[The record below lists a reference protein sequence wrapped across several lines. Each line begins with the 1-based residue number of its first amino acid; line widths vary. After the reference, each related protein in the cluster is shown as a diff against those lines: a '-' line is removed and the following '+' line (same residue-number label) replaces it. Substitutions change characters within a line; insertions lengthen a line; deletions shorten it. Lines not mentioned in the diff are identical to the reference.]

1 MKKFIFSVLAVFF
14 INSTAQSQTQ
24 KYALWNDAVF
34 LSLNGDT
41 LYNTIAGGINQG
53 QFSKVDLNNDGVKDL
68 VVFDRTGHRFT
79 TFINKGSVGRV
90 RYVYDPRFEQA
101 FPQVKDWA
109 LLADVNNDGKEDLF
123 HYGGNVNV
131 GMYLNVTKASDT
143 MVRFEKRRFIGNDM
157 ESSDFLQAFTFS
169 SRPWAD
175 TSEVIC
181 DFSNLPALADVDGD
195 GDLDFLTL
203 LNGGVGISLYKNV
216 SKETGRS
223 LDDPFFHDIDWCWG
237 DFEEGVLTNDFNL
250 KRPQW
255 CGRKIYKK
263 HAGGSTLLLFD
274 QDADGDMDLVIGNA
288 GYDNLTQLINGR
300 KQFATKQ
307 DTMISYD
314 LLFPSYDVPA
324 ANAIFPSAFYLDVD
338 NDNVRDLI
346 VSVNAISKL
355 DFVFGE
361 TNHLLYY
368 KNTGTDNR
376 PVFDR
381 IQSDFLIDHM
391 LDFGGWAAPAFAD
404 IDGDGD
410 MDLFIGHNGNYL
422 TTLDTADRIAFLEN
436 TGTRNQ
442 AVFVLRT
449 LDFAGI
455 SSRGIKK
462 MAPHFADLDGDG
474 DLDLLMGN
482 TNGRLVHFR
491 NDGTS
496 SAPNLVWVSD
506 AYQGIDV
513 GENSTISVADI
524 NNDQL
529 HDLIIGEKDGNIN
542 YYRNVGTASTPRYV
556 LQSDTFGGVKLNEY
570 ILQTFIHPITFE
582 AYDSLVLDNQ
592 GYSVPC
598 VVDLNGDGN
607 LELIGGAVQGTLR
620 LFTGISVNPDGKFA
634 EQNGFVYDFKEANY
648 AYYDFG
654 NYSFPAAA
662 DLNGDG
668 VMEIVVGNSRGGISM
683 LSTNGLVGSV
693 SSKMKNHFSLQV
705 FPNPTSQICSVIA
718 PDGNYTYSLIDLQGK
733 VILEGKWQIFGQA
746 AMLNLLELS
755 DGVYFL
761 QLQHEDG
768 RSASQKVVKISN

>member
-1 MKKFIFSVLAVFF
+1 MKKHLFLTALCICMAVFVR
-14 INSTAQSQTQ
+14 AQSQ

-34 LSLNGDT
+34 LSQSGDT

-53 QFSKVDLNNDGVKDL
+53 QFSKVDLNNDGLKDL

-79 TFINKGSVGRV
+79 TFLNKGSNGVI
-90 RYVYDPRFEQA
+90 RYVYEPRYEQV
-101 FPQVKDWA
+101 FPKVKDWA

-131 GMYLNVTKASDT
+131 GMYLNVTGPGDT
-143 MVRFEKRRFIGNDM
+143 MVRFVKKRFIGNDM
-157 ESSDFLQAFTFS
+157 EPSDFLQAFTFS

-288 GYDNLTQLINGR
+288 GYETLTQLINGR
-300 KQFATKQ
+300 KQFNTKQ

-324 ANAIFPSAFYLDVD
+324 ANAIFPSAFYLDAD
-338 NDNVRDLI
+338 NDNKRDLI
-346 VSVNAISKL
+346 VSVNATSKL

-368 KNTGTDNR
+368 KNMGMDNQ

-381 IQSDFLIDHM
+381 VQSDFLIDRM

-410 MDLFIGHNGNYL
+410 MDLFVGNNGNYAN
-422 TTLDTADRIAFLEN
+422 TLDTADRIAFLEN

-442 AVFVLRT
+442 AVFVLRS
-449 LDFAGI
+449 LDYAGI
-455 SSRGIKK
+455 SSRGIRKI
-462 MAPHFADLDGDG
+462 APHFADLDGDG
-474 DLDLLMGN
+474 DLDLLIGN
-482 TNGRLVHFR
+482 QNGRLIHFR
-491 NDGTS
+491 NDGS
-496 SAPNLVWVSD
+496 SNTPNFVWASD

-513 GENSTISVADI
+513 GENSTVSVADV
-524 NNDQL
+524 NNDNL
-529 HDLIIGEKDGNIN
+529 HDLIIGEKDGNLN
-542 YYRNVGTASTPRYV
+542 YYRNVGNASSPRYV
-556 LQSDTFGGVKLNEY
+556 LQSDTFGGVQLNEY
-570 ILQTFIHPITFE
+570 ILQTFIDPITSE
-582 AYDSLVLDNQ
+582 AFDSLVLDHQ
-592 GYSVPC
+592 GFSVPC
-598 VVDLNGDGN
+598 VVDLDGDGN
-607 LELIGGAVQGTLR
+607 LELIGGAIQGTLR
-620 LFTGISVNPDGKFA
+620 LFTGLSNNPDGKFA
-634 EQNGFVYDFKEANY
+634 EQNGFVYDFKEAKY

-662 DLNGDG
+662 DLNADG
-668 VMEIVVGNSRGGISM
+668 VMEIAVGNSRGGFSL
-683 LSTNGLVGSV
+683 LSNNGLVGSV
-693 SSKMKNHFSLQV
+693 FNKTKSAFVIQI
-705 FPNPTSQICSVIA
+705 FPNPAGHSCSVIA
-718 PDGNYTYSLIDLQGK
+718 PDGTYVYRLIDLQGK
-733 VILEGKWQIFGQA
+733 SVKQGEWQVFGQV
-746 AMLNLLELS
+746 MELNMQDLA

-761 QLQHEDG
+761 HLQQPDG
-768 RSASQKVVKISN
+768 RTGGQKLVKISR